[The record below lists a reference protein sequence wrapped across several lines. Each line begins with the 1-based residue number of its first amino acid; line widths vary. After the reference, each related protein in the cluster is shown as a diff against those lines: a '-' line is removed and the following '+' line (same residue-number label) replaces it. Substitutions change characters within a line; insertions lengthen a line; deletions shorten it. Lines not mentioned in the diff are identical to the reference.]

1 MILVVNILYLLSLDK
16 TSISLVEPATG
27 CTRKRIRVLIFTML
41 NLSFRDLYYFP
52 CSD

>member
-16 TSISLVEPATG
+16 TSISLVEPAAG

-41 NLSFRDLYYFP
+41 NLSFHDLYYFP